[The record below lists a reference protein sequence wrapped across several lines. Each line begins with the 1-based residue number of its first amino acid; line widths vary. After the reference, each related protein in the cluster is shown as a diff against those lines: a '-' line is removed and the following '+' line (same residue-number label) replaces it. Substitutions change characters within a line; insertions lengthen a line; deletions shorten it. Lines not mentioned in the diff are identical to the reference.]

1 MQLRV
6 VATALILAAILTGCG
21 LFDSG
26 ITWSSGKFEVLWID
40 LHSSSHLAY
49 RLDST
54 TSVEVVESCVTAAG
68 ANDQYIAV
76 KRLAPDSSQQTYY
89 IVARAKYKPLQDA
102 ADALIGPLSE
112 VEFLALGRTSSLP
125 PLKEL
130 LPVAACN
137 TAA

>member
-6 VATALILAAILTGCG
+6 AATALILAGMLTGCG

-26 ITWSSGKFEVLWID
+26 SIWSSGRFEVLWID
-40 LHSSSHLAY
+40 LHSNSHLAY

-76 KRLAPDSSQQTYY
+76 KRLAPDSSEQTYY
-89 IVARAKYKPLQDA
+89 IVARAKYKLQNST
-102 ADALIGPLSE
+102 DALTGPLSE
-112 VEFLALGRTSSLP
+112 AEFLALGRTSSLP

-137 TAA
+137 AAA